1 MFSSFKLLGQS
12 RTELNTELRFIFAS
26 ARVDGVELLRLDL
39 PVLEIEKDDAR
50 INGCLIKVLRT
61 LKKENV
67 IEFYVNKDSFAANST
82 EAIFLLNKYG
92 EYIDV
97 DSIDRTS
104 VYVKL

>member
-26 ARVDGVELLRLDL
+26 ARVDGVELLKLDL

-92 EYIDV
+92 KHIDV

-104 VYVKL
+104 VYVKI

>member
-1 MFSSFKLLGQS
+1 MFSSFNLLGQS

-39 PVLEIEKDDAR
+39 PVMENGKDSAR
-50 INGCLIKVLRT
+50 INSCLIKVLRT

-67 IEFYVNKDSFAANST
+67 IEFYVNKESFMANST
-82 EAIFLLNKYG
+82 ESIFLLNKFG
-92 EYIDV
+92 EYLKSDT
-97 DSIDRTS
+97 SINES